1 MSGRVRRVRRRA
13 ATGRRT
19 NSPTMKQFPS
29 VGRSRDDRQRSELS
43 DGKRRTGWRQ
53 WDSAA
58 GRDLRDLYLEDLVV
72 DNELIHPT
80 HELQI
85 RFAQKDLT
93 HVLTASETTPFPKL
107 LHYQYTND

>member
-1 MSGRVRRVRRRA
+1 M
-13 ATGRRT
+13 
-19 NSPTMKQFPS
+19 
-29 VGRSRDDRQRSELS
+29 S

-80 HELQI
+80 NEMLI
-85 RFAQKDLT
+85 VLDLRFAQKDLK
-93 HVLTASETTPFPKL
+93 HVLTASETTPYPKL
-107 LHYQYTND
+107 LYYQYTND